1 MGNLADE
8 VPALKQLGLKNL
20 GRPARG
26 HLLLTKSVL
35 IIGQEGS
42 TQREGG
48 SPSDVPKFQIVTP
61 NLIAIDKSSGERVGE
76 VALPHNATAAPMT
89 YTHKGKQFL
98 VVATGG
104 ANFPAELI
112 ALTL

>member
-1 MGNLADE
+1 VDICCL
-8 VPALKQLGLKNL
+8 PSL
-20 GRPARG
+20 
-26 HLLLTKSVL
+26 L

-48 SPSDVPKFQIVTP
+48 SPSDVPKFQIVSP
-61 NLIAIDKSSGERVGE
+61 NLTAFEKGTGKRVAE

-89 YTHKGKQFL
+89 YMHKGKQFI

-104 ANFPAELI
+104 ANQETELLGRGRSGLGGDVAI
-112 ALTL
+112 DIRWATTGDPHSFI